1 MSKLWCKIWNTF
13 LMIFNTGIEGIGT
26 ILKTIGTVFVDVLG
40 AVLDAGSSVFGSL
53 LKSPLGLVLL
63 VGGGLWLMSSL
74 GDDKPKR
81 QSKKGVVDEFA
92 F

>member
-1 MSKLWCKIWNTF
+1 MSKLWCKIWNKF

-40 AVLDAGSSVFGSL
+40 TVLKAGSSVIGSL
-53 LKSPLGLVLL
+53 LKGPLGLALL

-74 GDDKPKR
+74 GDDEPE
-81 QSKKGVVDEFA
+81 QQPKKGVIDEFT